1 MSDWEKE
8 RGIIA
13 ELKTDVK
20 YIRED
25 IGIMQKQIRDL
36 NKHTNMGLGGIK
48 VLLLIGAVVGAMW
61 TVMKLMGGKW

>member
-1 MSDWEKE
+1 MSNWEKDV
-8 RGIIA
+8 A

-36 NKHTNMGLGGIK
+36 NKHTNMGIGGIK
-48 VLLLIGAVVGAMW
+48 VLLIVGTIIGAILGVL
-61 TVMKLMGGKW
+61 KIMGR

>member
-1 MSDWEKE
+1 VSDWEKE

-25 IGIMQKQIRDL
+25 ISIMQKQIRDL
-36 NKHTNMGLGGIK
+36 SKHTNMGLGGIK
-48 VLLLIGAVVGAMW
+48 VLLLIGAVVGTIW
-61 TVMKLMGGKW
+61 TIMKLLAGR

>member
-48 VLLLIGAVVGAMW
+48 VLLLIGAVVGAIW
-61 TVMKLMGGKW
+61 TVMKLLGGR